1 MKEMVLYYAPSPS
14 KHVNLLKSVFVR
26 MGIRIKNISPE
37 QAGQQVGFLAG
48 MEGFL
53 EQEITEPIPV
63 MEEEMLVMKYFTS
76 RRVDELLLNLR
87 KAGVPKI
94 ALKAVVT
101 ESNSGWTLYHLYEE
115 LKEEHQKMQ
124 ELSGT

>member
-1 MKEMVLYYAPSPS
+1 
-14 KHVNLLKSVFVR
+14 